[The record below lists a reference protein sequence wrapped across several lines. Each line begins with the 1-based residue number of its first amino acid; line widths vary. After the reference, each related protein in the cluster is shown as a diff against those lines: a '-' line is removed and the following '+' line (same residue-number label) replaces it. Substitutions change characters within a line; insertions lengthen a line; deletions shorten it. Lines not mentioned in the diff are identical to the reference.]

1 MPIYEYRCNDC
12 QQIFEEWC
20 KHVEPQDATH
30 PCPIC
35 HGTSQRIMSQTS
47 FALKGEGWYVTE
59 YGSHKNAPR
68 EDGTSTAV
76 PAPAASTDAAAP
88 AASTAAT
95 PASPAPAASP
105 APVVAPA
112 AKAEAPAKASSSA

>member
-59 YGSHKNAPR
+59 YGSHKNAPK
-68 EDGTSTAV
+68 ENAASPATE
-76 PAPAASTDAAAP
+76 APAASADAGTAAP
-88 AASTAAT
+88 AAA
-95 PASPAPAASP
+95 PVASAPAPSAAP
-105 APVVAPA
+105 AAPA
-112 AKAEAPAKASSSA
+112 AKAEAPAKAAPAA

>member
-59 YGSHKNAPR
+59 YGSHKNAPK
-68 EDGTSTAV
+68 ENAASPAAEAPAAPANAGASGSAGAAASA
-76 PAPAASTDAAAP
+76 PAPAAAPVAAAAP
-88 AASTAAT
+88 AAPAAKAT
-95 PASPAPAASP
+95 PAS
-105 APVVAPA
+105 
-112 AKAEAPAKASSSA
+112 

>member
-20 KHVEPQDATH
+20 KHVEPQEATH

-59 YGSHKNAPR
+59 YGSHKNAPK
-68 EDGTSTAV
+68 ENAASPAAE
-76 PAPAASTDAAAP
+76 APAASTDASAPAAP
-88 AASTAAT
+88 A
-95 PASPAPAASP
+95 PAVVPAA
-105 APVVAPA
+105 PV
-112 AKAEAPAKASSSA
+112 AKAEAPAKATPAT

>member
-30 PCPIC
+30 TCPIC

-59 YGSHKNAPR
+59 YGSHKNAPK
-68 EDGTSTAV
+68 EDGAS
-76 PAPAASTDAAAP
+76 PAAAAP
-88 AASTAAT
+88 AASADAGSAA
-95 PASPAPAASP
+95 PAPSAAPAAT
-105 APVVAPA
+105 A
-112 AKAEAPAKASSSA
+112 AKAEAPAKAAPIA

>member
-20 KHVEPQDATH
+20 KQVEAQDVTH

-59 YGSHKNAPR
+59 YGSHKNAPK
-68 EDGTSTAV
+68 ENGASPAAQ
-76 PAPAASTDAAAP
+76 APAASTAAAAAP
-88 AASTAAT
+88 AASAAAT
-95 PASPAPAASP
+95 PASPAPAA
-105 APVVAPA
+105 APA
-112 AKAEAPAKASSSA
+112 AKAEAPAKASPSA